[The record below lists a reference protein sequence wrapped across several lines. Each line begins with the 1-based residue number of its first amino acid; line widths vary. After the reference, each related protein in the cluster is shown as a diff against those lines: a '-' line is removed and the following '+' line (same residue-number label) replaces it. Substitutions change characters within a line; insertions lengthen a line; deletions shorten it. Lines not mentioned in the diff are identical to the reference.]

1 MIAICRKIGFG
12 FLLSSMFLF
21 GCAETPLKVQPIA
34 KTEHP
39 AALATQLGEAMAE
52 AKKNR
57 VDVLSPTW
65 YDEANES
72 YSKAQSGLDKGTE
85 LSAILNNIATGS
97 AQLQKAQKN
106 AEKSRYHLSKEIES
120 REDALKVGAQQ
131 FGKDFAKLES
141 AFLKLTEAVE
151 NNDIKY
157 VNRKKKEVNDQ
168 YRAFELRA
176 IKHAALGD
184 IRRLIQSARDQE
196 IDEIAPK
203 SFILA
208 QSKLVDTDAFIS
220 QNRYAKQAIAD
231 KAQDAGF
238 YAQRMQEMAHTSM
251 KLEEMQPE
259 DIALWVENLLSQTSA
274 HLKDTDRRNLPFEAQ
289 QKSILKA
296 ITALKQNRASI
307 SSQVDA
313 KNIEI
318 EKLNARIAN
327 LEGRTYKQRA
337 DKERLAADKERLA
350 ADKERLAAEKRFEA
364 LYTKVQGFFSSD
376 QAEVYKKANQLV
388 IRLKAI
394 RFPVGQAVIVPSNYP
409 LLTTVQ
415 KAIRT
420 FGQPD
425 VVIEGH
431 TDSTGSEAMNQR
443 LSQSRA
449 ESVQQYM
456 IANGTLPAKKI
467 AAAGYGSSRPLASN
481 ATAEGRA
488 INRRIDVIIKP
499 QIK

>member
-12 FLLSSMFLF
+12 FLLGSIFLF

-39 AALATQLGEAMAE
+39 AALATQLGEALAV

-65 YDEANES
+65 YGKASES

-97 AQLQKAQKN
+97 AQLQQAQKN

-131 FGKDFAKLES
+131 FGKDFAKLDS

-157 VNRKKKEVNDQ
+157 VNRKKKEVNNQ

-203 SFILA
+203 SFIIA
-208 QSKLVDTDAFIS
+208 QSKLADADAFIS

-238 YAQRMQEMAHTSM
+238 YAQRMQEMARTSV

-274 HLKDTDRRNLPFEAQ
+274 YLKDTDRRNLPFDAQ

-307 SSQVDA
+307 SSQVDV

-327 LEGRTYKQRA
+327 LEGRTYKQR
-337 DKERLAADKERLA
+337 ADKERLA

-376 QAEVYKKANQLV
+376 QAEVYKKAHQLV

-456 IANGTLPAKKI
+456 IANATLPAKKI